1 MTTSTRSRVILILI
15 RGEHGYHSLLDDN
28 VYAMTQPRNKK
39 RPTLLD
45 RCLRDVKTGR
55 LWLSAADRQKY
66 QSRFGELGVKAG
78 ESFDGE
84 EALLSAWC
92 QSLSPERG
100 IVLYEVAR
108 LTDPSL
114 PPLVTDLERWPKEQR
129 EEYLRL
135 RIQAKLHHLF
145 ETKEII
151 LAWLKTYLD
160 DRCVARKGTIEFD
173 GEAIVELDRVLTEM
187 TEQGRETADES

>member
-1 MTTSTRSRVILILI
+1 
-15 RGEHGYHSLLDDN
+15 
-28 VYAMTQPRNKK
+28 MTQHRNKK
-39 RPTLLD
+39 PMTLLD

-66 QSRFGELGVKAG
+66 QQRFGELGVKVG

-129 EEYLRL
+129 EEYLLL

-145 ETKEII
+145 ETKEVI

-160 DRCVARKGTIEFD
+160 ERGAALKGTVEFD
-173 GEAIVELDRVLTEM
+173 GEAIVELDRVLTEIV
-187 TEQGRETADES
+187 EKGRKTADES

>member
-1 MTTSTRSRVILILI
+1 MTK
-15 RGEHGYHSLLDDN
+15 H
-28 VYAMTQPRNKK
+28 RNKK

-55 LWLSAADRQKY
+55 LWLSAAARQKY

-84 EALLSAWC
+84 EAVLSAWC

-129 EEYLRL
+129 EEYLLL

-145 ETKEII
+145 ETREII
-151 LAWLKTYLD
+151 LAWLETYLN
-160 DRCVARKGTIEFD
+160 DRVALKETAGVD
-173 GEAIVELDRVLTEM
+173 GEAIVDLDRVLTELI
-187 TEQGRETADES
+187 EQGKETTNESQNR

>member
-1 MTTSTRSRVILILI
+1 M
-15 RGEHGYHSLLDDN
+15 
-28 VYAMTQPRNKK
+28 
-39 RPTLLD
+39 TLLD

-108 LTDPSL
+108 LDDPSL

-129 EEYLRL
+129 QEYLLL

-145 ETKEII
+145 ETKEVI

-160 DRCVARKGTIEFD
+160 ERCVVLKGTLEFD
-173 GEAIVELDRVLTEM
+173 GESIVELDRVLTEM
-187 TEQGRETADES
+187 VEKGRKTPDES

>member
-1 MTTSTRSRVILILI
+1 
-15 RGEHGYHSLLDDN
+15 
-28 VYAMTQPRNKK
+28 MTQQRNKK
-39 RPTLLD
+39 PMTLLD

-55 LWLSAADRQKY
+55 LWLSVADRQKY

-84 EALLSAWC
+84 EAVLSAWC

-114 PPLVTDLERWPKEQR
+114 PPLVPDLERWPKAQR
-129 EEYLRL
+129 EEYLLL

-151 LAWLKTYLD
+151 LAWLETYLD
-160 DRCVARKGTIEFD
+160 ERGAALKGMVEFD
-173 GEAIVELDRVLTEM
+173 AEAIVELDRVLTEM
-187 TEQGRETADES
+187 VEQERKTADES